1 MSLSITSFTPET
13 GIVGTEVTITGTGF
27 GTAATVSFYNGI
39 SAVVDSCT
47 DTTIATHVPI
57 GATNGPI
64 TVAVDGADMNTSS
77 LLHFQN
83 RVWIFAGTAQ
93 IDISQQP
100 FATGGSLLLD
110 GDSDY
115 LSTPDSADF
124 AFGSGDLTIDFWF
137 RLASDGADQCFIS
150 QPEGVGYSPIA
161 LIFQTSSK
169 KISLF
174 MSSDG
179 SSWAVTQAGTLTYNA
194 TAWYHFAAVRN
205 GNNWRT
211 YQNGAI
217 DIDITNS
224 LALRDS
230 ASSFYVGSNGLGQYV
245 NGSIGELR
253 ITKGLARWTADFS
266 ASLPT
271 AKYADD
277 ANTVS
282 LLHFDEADGSTFTKD
297 VAANWTMDGAAQ
309 FYDETGKL
317 WTVGGTAQLDTSVYK
332 WTGSLLLDGN
342 GDYISSSASDDF
354 RYDAD
359 FTVDCWIRP
368 AAVDGIRTFYDCR
381 GSAGSSAGFA
391 LFIESGYIKVYCASR
406 TITGLTLLVT
416 GNWYHVAIARSG
428 TDVKLF
434 LGGTQEG
441 STWSTSANFSD
452 GNAIVGQ
459 VIDNQHFFSGNIDE
473 LRISKG
479 IARWTDSFTPSV
491 REYGA
496 VIPVELTVE
505 LTATLEDVVSD
516 FLLTF
521 PGLGFENITIEYSL
535 VAETFDDFA
544 VLAEYQAVYY
554 KDLAARFELVQPN
567 AYNFVDISVLFE
579 TLLGE
584 SYENVSVIFSIVK
597 ESQSFKSY
605 ILQKLYCVV
614 SYPEGNFYYDVVLE
628 NWNVSPNKTWFVSVI
643 GYAEDEYETGNLITL
658 YDTLIDLQTHTNAV
672 SYGYLNTDT
681 LEVVLIAADEY
692 DEDPAYYYQDLKY
705 HLMLS
710 GVVEEGEEYQYKV
723 KPLTDLDEIRHP
735 IYNNSNI
742 AFSRGEAE
750 LDLHTYAVLGRE
762 LVLGTHLPVL
772 EPGDVVNLTSTRRGE
787 TAKKSQILGETITGS
802 ISEDGTASLITSINV
817 ANYLELSR

>member
-479 IARWTDSFTPSV
+479 IARWIEDFAPSASEYALTEALSDTSVDSFTVSADVGIIINRTIPKDSHPYWSIPAYTRASQTGALIGV
-491 REYGA
+491 ITPGFYGS
-496 VIPVELTVE
+496 VIPRYAIPSGKTTPTIPFWALPNWKARSVYEGGIILYLT
-505 LTATLEDVVSD
+505 LAD
-516 FLLTF
+516 LLAQTN
-521 PGLGFENITIEYSL
+521 P
-535 VAETFDDFA
+535 VASGE
-544 VLAEYQAVYY
+544 V
-554 KDLAARFELVQPN
+554 N
-567 AYNFVDISVLFE
+567 A
-579 TLLGE
+579 
-584 SYENVSVIFSIVK
+584 
-597 ESQSFKSY
+597 
-605 ILQKLYCVV
+605 
-614 SYPEGNFYYDVVLE
+614 
-628 NWNVSPNKTWFVSVI
+628 
-643 GYAEDEYETGNLITL
+643 
-658 YDTLIDLQTHTNAV
+658 DLQ
-672 SYGYLNTDT
+672 
-681 LEVVLIAADEY
+681 VVCTKATGGDMG
-692 DEDPAYYYQDLKY
+692 YYYQDLPY
-705 HLMLS
+705 HFSLS
-710 GVVEEGEEYQYKV
+710 EDIASAGYRRFKIR
-723 KPLTDLDEIRHP
+723 PLTDISEIRHP
-735 IYNNSNI
+735 IYKNTTIILTKGI
-742 AFSRGEAE
+742 AEVN
-750 LDLHTYAVLGRE
+750 LQTYAILGRE
-762 LVLGTHLPVL
+762 LVLGSHLPEI
-772 EPGDVVNLTSTRRGE
+772 EPGDVICLTSSRRDVSVE
-787 TAKKSQILGETITGS
+787 KSQVLSETINGS
-802 ISEDGTASLITSINV
+802 VDSNGQASLITAIRTTK
-817 ANYLELSR
+817 YTELYRC